1 MITFKQYLNESRT
14 KAISVQ
20 ELMKW
25 ADANAS
31 SYLKGSH
38 FLYRGAAH
46 SGPELAIGDSTT
58 SSPRASANT
67 NNNYTLWMDN
77 HPAFKGWPKRSQ
89 SWIAT
94 DDVHTASGFGNIL
107 IMIVADNAK
116 IGLVKHDDLWHVPIA
131 GKMQINTWNDIME
144 EVLEVF
150 KKNNNKTYD
159 ALREGL
165 AYVTASRLEEHILK
179 MDDNDDMSAI
189 EKIIL
194 DEMEQVYHLMVDEN
208 CDNLY
213 ELWDKLFAPSLF
225 EKTTGAEISSSPAMG
240 EVWIEGV
247 CGFVPNSGNG
257 MSEEDKMVMHQ
268 WAMKKYPKFAEY
280 LVRGWEDHDELEEY
294 E

>member
-31 SYLKGSH
+31 SYLKGSN

-58 SSPRASANT
+58 SSPRVSANT

-116 IGLVKHDDLWHVPIA
+116 IGIVGADDLWHVEIAKKMPIDS
-131 GKMQINTWNDIME
+131 WNNYMEDI
-144 EVLEVF
+144 LEAF
-150 KKNNNKTYD
+150 NKGGNRNYD
-159 ALREGL
+159 SLREAL
-165 AYVTASRLEEHILK
+165 AYVTPEKLEEYILDR
-179 MDDNDDMSAI
+179 DDDDETDAVERITLGGM
-189 EKIIL
+189 EKIF
-194 DEMEQVYHLMVDEN
+194 HLMADEK

-213 ELWDKLFAPSLF
+213 ELWDKLFTPKLF
-225 EKTTGAEISSSPAMG
+225 QRSTGADISDSPAMG